1 MKMSDLAQNGE
12 FWIEIDG
19 ESVRAAAGTP
29 LGQLLERRGGLS
41 MPCGGMGRCGKCR
54 VLLSGQASPPEEAEL
69 RLLSEEERKKGVR
82 LACRVRLEGPCRVRL
97 LREEAPEILLETGRE
112 PAGNR
117 IFPPLFKKLGAA
129 VDIGTTTLAASLYL
143 SLIHI

>member
-12 FWIEIDG
+12 FWIEING

-82 LACRVRLEGPCRVRL
+82 LAAYGWK
-97 LREEAPEILLETGRE
+97 G
-112 PAGNR
+112 PAGFGFCGKR
-117 IFPPLFKKLGAA
+117 PRKSCWRRAESLQETAFSPLFSKSWAQRW
-129 VDIGTTTLAASLYL
+129 I
-143 SLIHI
+143 